1 MDKLAQGVRA
11 QGSEKISKYECGAQ
25 WAIKTWAEQGEHLC
39 GAQSVWSKISYIQG
53 NGSASRLRIW
63 GAKWLTVGDGGWNYR
78 KRGKK
83 NRINLVPLHWNWC
96 KHLFSI
102 YIERCA
108 NIDINVC
115 INVYI
120 HRYPYICVLLFQS
133 VQLAKYHRLHWLINK
148 RNLFLQLQSPE
159 DQNQDAST
167 ADQALVRTFFQVAD
181 CWLLPVS
188 SHNRQHREAAS
199 SVMTTIRALFPF
211 RKALPSWPHQ
221 TLITSKNS
229 TPNIITL
236 RLQHINFRGK

>member
-1 MDKLAQGVRA
+1 M
-11 QGSEKISKYECGAQ
+11 
-25 WAIKTWAEQGEHLC
+25 
-39 GAQSVWSKISYIQG
+39 
-53 NGSASRLRIW
+53 
-63 GAKWLTVGDGGWNYR
+63 
-78 KRGKK
+78 
-83 NRINLVPLHWNWC
+83 PLHWNWRHWC

-211 RKALPSWPHQ
+211 RKALPSWPHHFPNVPAP
-221 TLITSKNS
+221 ITM
-229 TPNIITL
+229 TL
-236 RLQHINFRGK
+236 RVKISIYGFWWEANIQPLHYTA